1 MAETSQDTIQLVR
14 SYLQWQVN
22 MGFVEL
28 ILPPAREQSTGRP
41 TLEAIREQLG
51 DCTRCLLSKTRR
63 TIVFGEGN
71 PHARLMFVGEGPG
84 ADEDRQGR
92 PFVGKAGQLLT
103 RMIEAMHRDRAEV
116 YIANVVKCRP
126 PGNRN
131 PLREEMDVCFPF
143 LEAQIAAVEPQ
154 VIVALGKIAAS
165 ALLGSNEPISR
176 LRGRFHDRGGIAVMP
191 TYHPSFLLR
200 NETDRGYK
208 AEAWADLQQVMAL
221 LGIERTGSGD

>member
-1 MAETSQDTIQLVR
+1 MIQLVR

-22 MGFVEL
+22 MGFAEL
-28 ILPPAREQSTGRP
+28 ILPPAREKNRVRL
-41 TLEAIREQLG
+41 TLEAIREELG
-51 DCTRCLLSKTRR
+51 ECTRCLLHQTRR

-71 PHARLMFVGEGPG
+71 PRARLMFVGEGPG

-103 RMIEAMHRDRAEV
+103 RMIEAMHLDRAEV

-143 LEAQIAAVEPQ
+143 LEAQIAAIGPQ

-176 LRGRFHDRGGIAVMP
+176 LRGRFHDRRGVPVMP

-200 NETDRGYK
+200 NETDRRYK
-208 AEAWADLQQVMAL
+208 GEAWGDLQQVMTL
-221 LGIERTGSGD
+221 LGIERRGTGDQ